1 MNFDLDDKQKAL
13 QKAVREFA
21 ADRVR
26 PSAEA
31 RSRESRWD
39 KDLWREFGER
49 RWPGV
54 VIPEAYGGLGGGAV
68 EHAILVEEIS
78 RVDGS
83 LGAALNLLQQTV
95 MAILAFSPEPIK
107 RRYLPLLASGESYSI
122 TGITEADAGS
132 SLKDIATTAT
142 RAMRDNSD
150 DSGDGDDWILN
161 GMKTEVHIPEHVQI
175 CLMFAKTANDR
186 ISAFLVDTA
195 TPGFR
200 AAYTRDIIGLRG
212 LPMAAVAFDNCRV
225 GPDNLLGVEG
235 GAYDV
240 FFKSFDLTRIGN
252 AAKCIGIARGAIE
265 DAIAYSRSRKIGDNV
280 VTDFQGLR
288 WQLADFDM
296 RLEAARLLTYK
307 AALEYNATGRS
318 TVDSARAKLL
328 ASTTAM
334 EATTVCLQI
343 TGSHGC
349 FTEFPFARYMMDAKV
364 SQITGGTIEI
374 LKNTIARH
382 ILGKPTAPTP

>member
-1 MNFDLDDKQKAL
+1 MDFGLNEGQLAL

-21 ADRVR
+21 LHSVA

-39 KDLWREFGER
+39 GALWREFGAR

-54 VIPEAYGGLGGGAV
+54 VIPTEYGGMGGGAI
-68 EHAILVEEIS
+68 EHAILVEEMS
-78 RVDGS
+78 RIDGS

-95 MAILAFSPEPIK
+95 MAVLAFSPEAMK
-107 RRYLPLLASGESYSI
+107 RHYLPLLASGESFSI
-122 TGITEADAGS
+122 TGITESDAGS
-132 SLKDIATTAT
+132 KLTDIKTTAT
-142 RAMRDNSD
+142 PN
-150 DSGDGDDWILN
+150 GDGWILN
-161 GMKTEVHIPEHVQI
+161 GTKTEVHIPEHVQI
-175 CLMFAKTANDR
+175 CLMFAMAPGGIT
-186 ISAFLVDTA
+186 AFLVDTA
-195 TPGFR
+195 TPGFSVVHR
-200 AAYTRDIIGLRG
+200 RDIIGLRG
-212 LPMAAVAFDNCRV
+212 LPMSAVAFDNCRV
-225 GPDNLLGVEG
+225 GADNLLGREG

-265 DAIAYSRSRKIGDNV
+265 DAISYAGQRRIGDNV

-288 WQLADFDM
+288 WQLADFDT

-307 AALEYNATGRS
+307 AALEYNETGRS

-374 LKNTIARH
+374 LRNTIARQL
-382 ILGKPTAPTP
+382 LGKPTNPTP

>member
-1 MNFDLDDKQKAL
+1 MTGAGLDFELNERQRGLRA
-13 QKAVREFA
+13 AVRDFA
-21 ADRVR
+21 ARVVA
-26 PSAEA
+26 PTAEA

-39 KDLWREFGER
+39 VGLWREFGAL

-54 VIPEAYGGLGGGAV
+54 VIPEAYGGMGGGAT
-68 EHAILVEEIS
+68 EHAIIVEEMS

-95 MAILAFSPEPIK
+95 MAILAFAPESMK
-107 RRYLPLLASGESYSI
+107 QRYLPLLASGESYSI
-122 TGITEADAGS
+122 TGITESDAGS
-132 SLKDIATTAT
+132 KMSDIKTTAT
-142 RAMRDNSD
+142 PH
-150 DSGDGDDWILN
+150 GDAWILD
-161 GMKTEVHIPEHVQI
+161 GVKTEVHIPEHVQI
-175 CLMFAKTANDR
+175 CLMFAKAPGGVT
-186 ISAFLVDTA
+186 AFLVDTS

-200 AAYTRDIIGLRG
+200 AAYKREIVGLRG
-212 LPMAAVAFDNCRV
+212 LPMSAVAFEACRV
-225 GPDNLLGVEG
+225 GRENLLGKEG
-235 GAYDV
+235 GALEV

-265 DAIAYSRSRKIGDNV
+265 DAIAYASKRSIGENV
-280 VTDFQGLR
+280 VTDFQGIR
-288 WQLADFDM
+288 WQLADLDT

-307 AALEYNATGRS
+307 AAREYESTGRS

-334 EATTVCLQI
+334 EATTVALQV

-374 LKNTIARH
+374 LRNTIARH
-382 ILGKPTAPTP
+382 IMGKPTNPTP

>member
-1 MNFDLDDKQKAL
+1 MDFGLNEAQRGL

-21 ADRVR
+21 AREVA

-39 KDLWREFGER
+39 TALWRAFGER

-54 VIPEAYGGLGGGAV
+54 VIPVEYGGMGGGAI
-68 EHAILVEEIS
+68 EHAILVEEMS

-95 MAILAFSPEPIK
+95 MALLAFAPEEMK
-107 RRYLPLLASGESYSI
+107 RHYLPLLASGESFSI
-122 TGITEADAGS
+122 TGITESAAGS
-132 SLKDIATTAT
+132 KLTDIRTTAT
-142 RAMRDNSD
+142 P
-150 DSGDGDDWILN
+150 DGADWIIH
-161 GMKTEVHIPEHVQI
+161 GSKTEVHIPEHVQI
-175 CLMFAKTANDR
+175 CLMFAKAPAGIT
-186 ISAFLVDTA
+186 AFLVDTA
-195 TPGFR
+195 TPGFSVIR
-200 AAYTRDIIGLRG
+200 RRDIIGLRG
-212 LPMAAVAFDNCRV
+212 LPMSAVAFNHCRV
-225 GPDNLLGVEG
+225 GAGNLLGSEG

-265 DAIAYSRSRKIGDNV
+265 DAIAYAGERRIGDNV

-288 WQLADFDM
+288 WQFADFDT

-307 AALEYNATGRS
+307 AAMEYNATGRS

-334 EATTVCLQI
+334 EATTAALQI

-374 LKNTIARH
+374 LRNTIARQL
-382 ILGKPTAPTP
+382 LGKPRNPTP

>member
-1 MNFDLDDKQKAL
+1 MNFELSPSQREL
-13 QKAVREFA
+13 QASAREFA
-21 ADRVR
+21 ANVVAK
-26 PSAEA
+26 SAEE
-31 RSRESRWD
+31 RSANSRWD
-39 KDLWREFGER
+39 GELWRELGRR

-54 VIPEAYGGLGGGAV
+54 MIPEAHGGLGGGAF

-95 MAILAFSPEPIK
+95 MAVLAFAPESMQ
-107 RRYLPLLASGESYSI
+107 RHYLPLLASGESYSI
-122 TGITEADAGS
+122 TGITESDAGS
-132 SLKDIATTAT
+132 KLTDIKTTA
-142 RAMRDNSD
+142 RRD
-150 DSGDGDDWILN
+150 GDGWVLN

-175 CLMFAKTANDR
+175 CLMFAMAPGGIT
-186 ISAFLVDTA
+186 AFLVDTA

-200 AAYTRDIIGLRG
+200 VVKQRGIVGLRG
-212 LPMAAVAFDNCRV
+212 LPMSAVAFDDCRV
-225 GPDNLLGVEG
+225 GSDHLLGEEG
-235 GAYDV
+235 RAYDV

-265 DAIAYSRSRKIGDNV
+265 DAIAYSSQRRIGDNV
-280 VTDFQGLR
+280 VTDFQGIR
-288 WQLADFDM
+288 WQLVDFDA
-296 RLEAARLLTYK
+296 RLEAARLLAYK
-307 AALEYNATGRS
+307 AAREYQETGRS
-318 TVDSARAKLL
+318 TLDSARAKLL

-334 EATTVCLQI
+334 EATTVALQI

-374 LKNTIARH
+374 LRNTIARH
-382 ILGKPTAPTP
+382 LLGKPTNPTP